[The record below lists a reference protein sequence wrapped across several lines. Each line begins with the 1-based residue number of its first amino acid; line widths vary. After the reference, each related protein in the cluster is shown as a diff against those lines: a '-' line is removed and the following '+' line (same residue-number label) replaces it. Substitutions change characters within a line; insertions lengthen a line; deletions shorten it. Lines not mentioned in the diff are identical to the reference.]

1 MASYRIEFASNAAPI
16 FSDHSHAYVEA
27 ETATEALRKGIAGY
41 SHPAGLYAAVA
52 LGPKGKMLARFLS
65 ARAATMMDAPC
76 GLLEWLD
83 GVLHCS
89 GKALPAKPDRWEEF
103 AEPEPVAK

>member
-1 MASYRIEFASNAAPI
+1 MASYRVEFASNAAPV

-27 ETATEALRKGIAGY
+27 ETATEALKKGIADY
-41 SHPAGLYAAVA
+41 KHQNGLYAAVA
-52 LGPKGKMLARFLS
+52 LGAKGKMLARFLS

-76 GLLEWLD
+76 GLLECWN
-83 GVLHCS
+83 GVLYCS
-89 GKALPAKPDRWEEF
+89 GKEVPAMPERWEEF